1 MLPGITIGDCGPKN
15 GVNGIDNGFIML
27 DDVKIPYENLL
38 NKFGWIDEMGVYCS
52 KVADKNKRFGVHM
65 SGFSSGRGLISF
77 KVNNLGLHALTV
89 VLRYACSRKQ
99 FENDK
104 KNDENIIID
113 YPITKIRIIPHLAT
127 VLLQIA
133 GG

>member
-77 KVNNLGLHALTV
+77 KVN
-89 VLRYACSRKQ
+89 SRA
-99 FENDK
+99 FRLSNFLYVHPSAS
-104 KNDENIIID
+104 NSIIIS
-113 YPITKIRIIPHLAT
+113 
-127 VLLQIA
+127 
-133 GG
+133 